1 MTVRLRW
8 RVLWLA
14 LGWAI
19 AAAIVWLSLTP
30 SPPSLDFALSDK
42 IGHLAAYAV
51 LMFWFCQ
58 LYASRRARAGFALAF
73 AALGIALE
81 LLQGASGHRSFE
93 LLDMVANAL
102 GLLTGWGAAAL
113 AGSGWLA
120 RLEARLVERA

>member
-1 MTVRLRW
+1 MAEALRW

-19 AAAIVWLSLTP
+19 AAAIVWLSLMP
-30 SPPSLDFALSDK
+30 SPPSLDVALSDK
-42 IGHLAAYAV
+42 ISHLAAYAG

-81 LLQGASGHRSFE
+81 FIQGASGYRSFE

-102 GLLTGWGAAAL
+102 GLVTGWGAAAL
-113 AGSGWLA
+113 SGSGWLA
-120 RLEARLVERA
+120 RVEARLAKRA